1 MSTLHWPSRFPLP
14 SLNRFTTRPGNALL
28 RTEMEAGPARQ
39 RRQFTQN
46 PAQIDVEW
54 RVDRV
59 TFGMIESW
67 FRHYLHDGANWF
79 LIKLWSGNA
88 MEDHRVRFTA
98 PYTAQPLSNALII
111 INAELEVDNPPIVSK
126 TALDNYLR

>member
-28 RTEMEAGPARQ
+28 RTEMESGPARQ

-46 PAQIDVEW
+46 PALIDVEW
-54 RVDRV
+54 RVNRT

-67 FRHYLHDGANWF
+67 FKHYLHDGANWF

-88 MEDHRVRFTA
+88 MQDHRVRFIT

-111 INAELEVDNPPIVSK
+111 ISAELEVDNPPIVSQ